1 MKKKI
6 TIATALASTVLAW
19 SAFGQDPSAT
29 PAAVASPTAP
39 SLAASVTPVA
49 TATPVATPSAFA
61 SASASATA
69 REDLESR
76 IERKVKH
83 GVSISVGPDRVER
96 HVRHNNSGDDD
107 MGWIAIPIVA
117 IIFGTLFFAP
127 VMIVAA
133 ILFFNF
139 LRQRSLHRT
148 VRMMV
153 ERGQPVPDAL
163 FAAPPKIRAR
173 SDMRRGVVLTM
184 IGLGLILFF
193 GAVSE
198 WSGGVWTL
206 GLIPFLIGAG
216 YLTVWKLEGQK
227 AAALTT
233 TNTGTDNIPPVA

>member
-6 TIATALASTVLAW
+6 TLATGVASIVLVW
-19 SAFGQDPSAT
+19 SAFGQDPS
-29 PAAVASPTAP
+29 VAPTAPTAPVAP
-39 SLAASVTPVA
+39 SLAASVTPTA
-49 TATPVATPSAFA
+49 TATSTATA
-61 SASASATA
+61 SASPKD
-69 REDLESR
+69 DLEAR
-76 IERKVKH
+76 IDRKVKH

-96 HVRHNNSGDDD
+96 HIHRGNHEDDD
-107 MGWIAIPIVA
+107 MGGWIAIPIVA

-153 ERGQPVPDAL
+153 EKGQPVPESL

-184 IGLGLILFF
+184 IGVGLIMFF

-206 GLIPFLIGAG
+206 GLIPFLMGVG
-216 YLTVWKLEGQK
+216 YLSVWKLEGHK
-227 AAALTT
+227 TNAIT
-233 TNTGTDNIPPVA
+233 TNTSTDNIPPVA